1 MPILIIDNQKIEV
14 PEGTKVIDAAE
25 RLGIMIPRF
34 CYHSA
39 LGAVGACRLCAVKFV
54 EGPVQGI
61 EMSCMTDAR
70 DEMVVST
77 DDPEAMAFRRFII
90 ECLMMSH
97 PHDCPVCDEGGHC
110 LLQDETVSGGHDIR
124 RYKGKKRTF
133 RDQYIGPFVQ
143 HEMNRCIHCY
153 LCVRFYQEF
162 AGYRDLAAYQIGYRV
177 YFGRFEPG
185 QLESPFSG
193 NLIDICPTGV
203 FTDKP
208 ARYRGRRWNMER
220 SPSVC
225 IHCSLG
231 CNTVANARY
240 REVLRQEARLS
251 ETVNGHFICDRGR
264 FGFGYANL
272 PNRPRRARIGNE
284 EVSWT
289 EAIRALANRLTISDG
304 TIQLKRAAVLG
315 SARSSLETQAAL
327 AILAQ
332 SAGWHSLSFFADP
345 DQART
350 CRAAVRRLDSKLAV
364 SMKEIERA
372 DWILAVGTDPINEAP
387 MLALAMRQA
396 VRNGARV
403 GVIDPRPVSL
413 PFDFIHLPV
422 SRGRMEP
429 SCLNH
434 LIRSGIFQNEADDAG
449 NAVSESYAQLPED
462 FEFGESIR
470 EEMSALA
477 EELKSS
483 NHPVIICG
491 TDIVPRSTPDL
502 AADHARMLK
511 AIKKQAGLFYI
522 LPGANAFGAALLENS
537 AESSFEDTLDAIEAG
552 EVTALLVVENDLL
565 GTYPNRKRLEA
576 ALNRLEML
584 IVLDYLPTPTAER
597 ADMFLPTTTVFETG
611 SCFINQE
618 GRLQYAEQ
626 AHAVGTPIRQLRGK
640 SHPPRVHRE
649 EVPGGD
655 PRPAWRA
662 IADLVRAMELDQI
675 PLTTSG
681 PETWLT
687 GSRGP
692 FPFFQEMIYPPRDG
706 RILPAES
713 DITPFNSKIMKTD
726 SDPEAKAKVEA
737 MDLLFVDRTFGTE
750 ALSAYSEPIRLAEGS
765 PAAFIHPDDA
775 SQLGLKNGDSAILQF
790 EGEDLEIP
798 VLLRINMARGLLVI
812 PRRPDLPWQTADG
825 CFSKI
830 PRNRIAKAGKGSE

>member
-1 MPILIIDNQKIEV
+1 MPRLIIDNQKIEV

-25 RLGIMIPRF
+25 QLGIMIPRF

-39 LGAVGACRLCAVKFV
+39 LGAVGACRLCAVKFL

-70 DEMVVST
+70 DDMVVST
-77 DDPEAMAFRRFII
+77 DDPEARAFRRFII
-90 ECLMMSH
+90 ECLMMNH

-162 AGYRDLAAYQIGYRV
+162 TGYRDLAAYQIGYRV
-177 YFGRFEPG
+177 YYGRFEPG

-240 REVLRQEARLS
+240 REMLRQEARLS
-251 ETVNGHFICDRGR
+251 ESVNGHFICDRGR

-272 PNRPRRARIGNE
+272 PDRPRRAEIGKNE
-284 EVSWT
+284 ASWT
-289 EAIRALANRLTISDG
+289 EAVRALANRLTISDG
-304 TIQLKRAAVLG
+304 ASEMKKTAVLG

-327 AILAQ
+327 AILAG
-332 SAGWHSLSFFADP
+332 SAGWPMPAYFADP
-345 DQART
+345 HQSSVCRT
-350 CRAAVRRLDSKLAV
+350 VVRRLDEGLAV

-372 DWILAVGTDPINEAP
+372 DWILAVGADPINEAP

-396 VRNGARV
+396 VRNGGKA
-403 GVIDPRPVSL
+403 GVIDPRPVFL
-413 PFDFIHLPV
+413 PFDFTHLPIP
-422 SRGRMEP
+422 REQMEF
-429 SCLNH
+429 CLNH
-434 LIRSGIFQNEADDAG
+434 LIHSGIARQEADDAG
-449 NAVSESYAQLPED
+449 EAVAGFYAQLPEEAE
-462 FEFGESIR
+462 FEEAVR
-470 EEMSALA
+470 EGISTLA
-477 EELKSS
+477 EGLKQSE
-483 NHPVIICG
+483 HPVLICG
-491 TDIVPRSTPDL
+491 TDIVPLSTPDL
-502 AADHARMLK
+502 AADHAHLLNR
-511 AIKKQAGLFYI
+511 IKNTCGLFYI
-522 LPGANAFGAALLENS
+522 LPGADAFGAAMLEAS
-537 AESSFEDTLDAIEAG
+537 AESAFEDLLKAIEDG
-552 EVTALLVVENDLL
+552 EITALMVVENDLI
-565 GTYPNRKRLEA
+565 GAYPNRKRLET
-576 ALNRLEML
+576 ALDRLELL
-584 IVLDYLPTPTAER
+584 IVLDYLSTPTVDR
-597 ADMFLPTTTVFETG
+597 ADFFLPTTTVFETG

-626 AHAVGTPIRQLRGK
+626 VHAVGAPIRQLRGR
-640 SHPPRVHRE
+640 SHPPREHRD

-662 IADLVRAMELDQI
+662 VADLVRALDLDEI
-675 PLTTSG
+675 RLYTSG
-681 PETWLT
+681 PESWLT
-687 GSRGP
+687 GSKGP
-692 FPFFQEMIYPPRDG
+692 FRFFQEKIYPPREG

-713 DITPFNSKIMKTD
+713 EVAPFKSSIKKEAKK
-726 SDPEAKAKVEA
+726 PEAGTL
-737 MDLLFVDRTFGTE
+737 DILFVDRTFGAE
-750 ALSAYSEPIRLAEGS
+750 ALSALSEPIRRAE
-765 PAAFIHPDDA
+765 PAAAAFIHPKDA
-775 SQLGLKNGDSAILQF
+775 SELGLSDGDSAILRF
-790 EGEDLEIP
+790 EEGDLEIP
-798 VLLRINMARGLLVI
+798 VALNNDMARGLLVI
-812 PRRPDLPWQTADG
+812 PRKPDLEWQTAG
-825 CFSKI
+825 ARFPRI
-830 PRNRIAKAGKGSE
+830 ARNRIAGVRKETE